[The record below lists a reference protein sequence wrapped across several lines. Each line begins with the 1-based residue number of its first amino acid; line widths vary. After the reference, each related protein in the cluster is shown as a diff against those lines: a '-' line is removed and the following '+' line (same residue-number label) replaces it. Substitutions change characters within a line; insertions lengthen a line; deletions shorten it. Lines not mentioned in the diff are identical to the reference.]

1 MLTWIPQWRTTAF
14 AGMTRSN
21 PAKGMTRRS
30 PERDGQK
37 HMQVNT
43 VDELISDLRQGRMV
57 VLVDDDADSHNEGVV
72 MVAAE
77 HCDANHV
84 NFMARQ
90 ARGLVCLTLTEER
103 CRQLDL
109 PPMVEDALGE
119 KSNFTLSIEASVGI
133 DTGISAAD
141 RALTVQAAVAPHA
154 VPADIVQPGH
164 IFPLTAVPGGVLTR
178 AGHTEAASDYA
189 RLAGLLPAAV
199 ITDIL
204 TPEGTLADGPALAD
218 FAARNGLKIGTIAD
232 LIHFRM
238 VNERTI
244 RRVREGKI
252 NTAYGEFQL
261 TAYRDQN
268 EGEVHIALSR
278 GEITPENPTLVRVH
292 VQSSLRDMVNS
303 EIDGRPSW
311 SMARSLRKLG
321 ESDRGVI
328 VLLARDEG
336 PEQILN
342 SIDMALGDVPSEDQG
357 VPNTYTTVGLG
368 SQILRDLGVGKIH
381 LMGAPIKY
389 NAISGFDLEVLDF
402 VSPED

>member
-1 MLTWIPQWRTTAF
+1 
-14 AGMTRSN
+14 
-21 PAKGMTRRS
+21 
-30 PERDGQK
+30 
-37 HMQVNT
+37 MQVNT

-57 VLVDDDADSHNEGVV
+57 VLVDDDTDSNNEGVV

-77 HCDANHV
+77 HCDAKHV
-84 NFMARQ
+84 NFMARK

-109 PPMVEDALGE
+109 PPMVDDAMGE
-119 KSNFTLSIEASVGI
+119 KANFTLSIEAAEGI

-154 VPADIVQPGH
+154 VPEDIVQPGH
-164 IFPLTAVPGGVLTR
+164 IFPLEVVPGGVLTR

-199 ITDIL
+199 IADIL
-204 TPEGTLADGPALAD
+204 TPDGTLADGPALAE
-218 FAARNGLKIGTIAD
+218 FAASNGLKIGTIAD

-244 RRVREGKI
+244 RRVREGEI
-252 NTAYGEFQL
+252 NTAYGQFRL
-261 TAYRDQN
+261 TAYRDQT
-268 EGEVHIALSR
+268 EGNVHLALSR
-278 GEITPENPTLVRVH
+278 GDITPDQPTLVRVH
-292 VQSSLRDMVNS
+292 VQSAMRDMLHCEV
-303 EIDGRPSW
+303 EDHPGW
-311 SMARSLRKLG
+311 SISRCMERLARD
-321 ESDRGVI
+321 ERGVI
-328 VLLARDEG
+328 VLLAKDES
-336 PEQILN
+336 PERLLG
-342 SIDMALGDVPSEDQG
+342 SIDLALGAASSAAVAAPD
-357 VPNTYTTVGLG
+357 TYTTVGLG

-402 VSPED
+402 VDPEG

>member
-1 MLTWIPQWRTTAF
+1 
-14 AGMTRSN
+14 
-21 PAKGMTRRS
+21 
-30 PERDGQK
+30 
-37 HMQVNT
+37 MQVNT

-77 HCDANHV
+77 HCDDKHV

-103 CRQLDL
+103 CRELDL
-109 PPMVEDALGE
+109 PPMVDDAMGE

-133 DTGISAAD
+133 DTGISAGD
-141 RALTVQAAVAPHA
+141 RARTVQAAVAPHA
-154 VPADIVQPGH
+154 VPSDIVQPGH
-164 IFPLTAVPGGVLTR
+164 IFPLEAVPGGVLTR

-204 TPEGTLADGPALAD
+204 TPEGTVADGPALAE
-218 FAARNGLKIGTIAD
+218 FAAKNDLKIGTIAD

-238 VNERTI
+238 VNERTV

-252 NTAYGEFQL
+252 NTAFGEFQL
-261 TAYRDQN
+261 TAYRDQT
-268 EGEVHIALSR
+268 EGNVHLALSR
-278 GEITPENPTLVRVH
+278 GEITPDQPTLVRVH
-292 VQSSLRDMVNS
+292 VQSALRDLVNS
-303 EIDGRPSW
+303 EVEGRTSW
-311 SMARSLRKLG
+311 SIAKCMQAVAKN
-321 ESDRGVI
+321 ERGVVVI
-328 VLLARDEG
+328 LAKDEG
-336 PEQILN
+336 PERLLA
-342 SIDMALGDVPSEDQG
+342 SIDMALGAEPATAMANPDS
-357 VPNTYTTVGLG
+357 YTTVGLG
-368 SQILRDLGVGKIH
+368 SQILRDMGVGKIH

-402 VSPED
+402 VNPED

>member
-1 MLTWIPQWRTTAF
+1 
-14 AGMTRSN
+14 
-21 PAKGMTRRS
+21 
-30 PERDGQK
+30 
-37 HMQVNT
+37 MQVNT

-77 HCDANHV
+77 HCDASHV

-109 PPMVEDALGE
+109 PPMVDDAMGE

-141 RALTVQAAVAPHA
+141 RAKTVLAAVAPHA
-154 VPADIVQPGH
+154 VPGDIVQPGH
-164 IFPLTAVPGGVLTR
+164 IFPLEAVPGGVLTR

-218 FAARNGLKIGTIAD
+218 FAAKNDLKIGTIAD

-238 VNERTI
+238 VNERTV

-252 NTAYGEFQL
+252 NTAFGEFQL
-261 TAYRDQN
+261 TAYRDQT
-268 EGEVHIALSR
+268 EGNVHLALSR
-278 GEITPENPTLVRVH
+278 GDITPDQPTLVRVH
-292 VQSSLRDMVNS
+292 VQSALRDLVSS
-303 EIDGRPSW
+303 EVEGKPSW
-311 SMARSLRKLG
+311 NINRCLKTVA
-321 ESDRGVI
+321 ESDRGVVVI
-328 VLLARDEG
+328 LAKDES
-336 PEQILN
+336 PERLLN
-342 SIDMALGDVPSEDQG
+342 SIDMVLGDSNSGMANPDS
-357 VPNTYTTVGLG
+357 YTTVGLG

-389 NAISGFDLEVLDF
+389 NAISGFDLEVMDF
-402 VSPED
+402 VNPED